1 MKVFEL
7 MGNNFKG
14 YSFSGKSDTT
24 PEISTNGVRDS
35 TWGIQLDGYR

>member
-1 MKVFEL
+1 MKVFKL
-7 MGNNFKG
+7 MGNNIKG
-14 YSFSGKSDTT
+14 CSFSGNSDST